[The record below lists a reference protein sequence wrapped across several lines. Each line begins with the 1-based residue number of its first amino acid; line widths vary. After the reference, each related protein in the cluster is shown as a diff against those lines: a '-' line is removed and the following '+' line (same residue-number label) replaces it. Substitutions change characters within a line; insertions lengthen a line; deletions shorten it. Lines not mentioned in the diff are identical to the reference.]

1 MQEAAGALG
10 GLDVIVLNH
19 ILVVPLGDWLGNAAN
34 LTLMQRLFDVKFRA
48 YVHIASHA
56 MPHLERSQGSIV
68 IVSSVSGSNS
78 PALPLCLSDN
88 PTTTQ
93 NYTTHT
99 THFGVELRDQHR
111 QHKTVV
117 NTMFY
122 VLKRDTS
129 KFSDRFKNAVSLS
142 HDLFCIRT
150 ALC

>member
-34 LTLMQRLFDVKFRA
+34 LTLMQRLFDVNFRA

-68 IVSSVSGSNS
+68 IVSSVSGSKS

-99 THFGVELRDQHR
+99 THFGVELRDQH
-111 QHKTVV
+111 
-117 NTMFY
+117 
-122 VLKRDTS
+122 
-129 KFSDRFKNAVSLS
+129 
-142 HDLFCIRT
+142 
-150 ALC
+150 